1 MKIIGVDTVIPA
13 GEAMQRVADAGY
25 RVHSDGT
32 HANGGVGEYA
42 IALLWLKKLFGVSV
56 KGNTFRK
63 VRLEVSEEDMA
74 TVAEIVDGID
84 VSEKAIFG

>member
-1 MKIIGVDTVIPA
+1 MA
-13 GEAMQRVADAGY
+13 EASG
-25 RVHSDGT
+25 
-32 HANGGVGEYA
+32 
-42 IALLWLKKLFGVSV
+42 LWLKKLFGVSV

-74 TVAEIVDGID
+74 KIAEIVDGID